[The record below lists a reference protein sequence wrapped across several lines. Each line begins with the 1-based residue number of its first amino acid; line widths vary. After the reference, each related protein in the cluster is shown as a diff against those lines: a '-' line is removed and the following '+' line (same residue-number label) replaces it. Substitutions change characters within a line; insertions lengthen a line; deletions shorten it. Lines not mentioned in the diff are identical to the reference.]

1 MILEIEA
8 LDFAYGKEK
17 VLKNINLRAQKGE
30 LITLIGP
37 NGSGKSTLL
46 KCINNYLEADQGSIE
61 IKGQSLKNYSRR
73 ELAQII
79 AYVPQSAED
88 ISNLNVFE
96 TVLMGRKPHSSW
108 KAGKRDKKITAGII
122 SEMGLET
129 IAFKELNNLSG
140 GQKQKVFIARAAAQQ
155 AELILLDEPTNNLDL
170 KHQLE
175 IFNLIRE
182 EVKNGK
188 TAIVTMHDL
197 SLVSRFSDRIIMLKN
212 GRVFSDGSDSSLSAA
227 KINSVYGVE
236 VSLKEHNGKKI
247 IIPEKVV

>member
-1 MILEIEA
+1 VILEIEA
-8 LDFAYGKEK
+8 LNFAYGKEK
-17 VLKNINLRAQKGE
+17 VLENINIKAQKGE

-46 KCINNYLEADQGSIE
+46 KCINNYLNIGQGKIKVKGKE
-61 IKGQSLKNYSRR
+61 IAAFSKQ

-79 AYVPQSAED
+79 AYVPQAAED
-88 ISNLNVFE
+88 NLNLNVFE
-96 TVLMGRKPHSSW
+96 TVLMGRKPYSSW
-108 KAGKRDKKITAGII
+108 KAEVEDKKITAKVI
-122 SEMGLET
+122 SRFGLES
-129 IAFKELNNLSG
+129 IAFKNLNDLSG

-175 IFNLIRE
+175 IFNLIRAE
-182 EVKNGK
+182 IENGK

-197 SLVSRFSDRIIMLKN
+197 SLVSRFSDRIIMLKE
-212 GRVFSDGSDSSLSAA
+212 GCVFSDGSCSSLSAA

-236 VSLKEHNGKKI
+236 VSLKEHNGKQLV
-247 IIPEKVV
+247 IPEKVI